1 MFDYMNLNI
10 KFWLSD
16 ILSTCTFV
24 HYLYSLLVV
33 GLAGLPWLGC
43 LGDKK
48 LTVLWITGFPYSPRS
63 VQSIHYG
70 GYSQGGRHSRRM
82 GFNNCHGNWLSS
94 VHVVGA
100 GTYRHP
106 LYIFFFK
113 RRLLAVMISINF
125 CSIAIIFMYNLPVKM
140 SQIFF
145 GGRTWQLP
153 PLIPYL
159 YNFWLQWSQG
169 NRSWNQRRHILI

>member
-1 MFDYMNLNI
+1 MFDYMNLIRSKFYVKLNI
-10 KFWLSD
+10 IFWLSN

-63 VQSIHYG
+63 VQSIHYS

-106 LYIFFFK
+106 LYIFFLKKTIGGDDFNQFLK
-113 RRLLAVMISINF
+113 RCNHMPI
-125 CSIAIIFMYNLPVKM
+125 KM
-140 SQIFF
+140 SQIILTWGGF
-145 GGRTWQLP
+145 GGCSSNIHQKAKHAL
-153 PLIPYL
+153 
-159 YNFWLQWSQG
+159 
-169 NRSWNQRRHILI
+169 